1 MIHDEEVARAVEAS
15 ILRDAAPGNSWT
27 VAPGPESRLPNLS
40 YSDCFDLLPGHES
53 ISCFAPEFRDRYT
66 AVGPY
71 PGVSQT
77 VGDVEMAA
85 LQAMATLA
93 EPIV

>member
-1 MIHDEEVARAVEAS
+1 
-15 ILRDAAPGNSWT
+15 
-27 VAPGPESRLPNLS
+27 LS
-40 YSDCFDLLPGHES
+40 YSDCFDLLPGHEPVA
-53 ISCFAPEFRDRYT
+53 CFAPDFRQRFT

-71 PGVSQT
+71 PGVSQP
-77 VGDVEMAA
+77 VGDVEMAV

>member
-1 MIHDEEVARAVEAS
+1 MWG
-15 ILRDAAPGNSWT
+15 LGQL
-27 VAPGPESRLPNLS
+27 LPHLS
-40 YSDCFDLLPGHES
+40 YSDCFDLLPGHEQLA
-53 ISCFAPEFRDRYT
+53 CFAPGFRERYT

-71 PGVSQT
+71 PGVSQP
-77 VGDVEMAA
+77 VRDVEMAA